1 MGRWQGTGIV
11 QAGLREAARS
21 GAIERMPP
29 VLAFQSVVDDT
40 VDASAVDRLLF
51 DKLAADRNEL
61 VLFDVNRNRLLQP
74 LQLAEKTAWADALL
88 HGTAHAHAV
97 TMVGTTSLDDAA
109 AVARTRRAN
118 ADALAM
124 EALGIDYPTDVFSLS
139 HIALPFAED
148 DALYG
153 RIPGRDGYYKLHRH
167 PDARPVPGLTLV
179 GVEGSMVFYNADS
192 IRERLE
198 TIARHA
204 PKDARW
210 FVLDASTTPH
220 VDSTAAGMLEKLRTD
235 LAARGVTLGF
245 AELHTEVRRLL
256 RAAGVLKNVGKDMLF
271 DDIEEIE
278 PALRREMTGAPGD
291 AG

>member
-1 MGRWQGTGIV
+1 IDLPALRQLWTISRMEFGFAIITAIGTISFG
-11 QAGLREAARS
+11 
-21 GAIERMPP
+21 
-29 VLAFQSVVDDT
+29 VLNGVVVAMFAT
-40 VDASAVDRLLF
+40 
-51 DKLAADRNEL
+51 LAYL
-61 VLFDVNRNRLLQP
+61 VIKSMTPR
-74 LQLAEKTAWADALL
+74 
-88 HGTAHAHAV
+88 
-97 TMVGTTSLDDAA
+97 
-109 AVARTRRAN
+109 
-118 ADALAM
+118 
-124 EALGIDYPTDVFSLS
+124 
-139 HIALPFAED
+139 